1 MHACAT
7 ASTSEGVAMLKGF
20 NGRSLEVNTW
30 IIMLIFAL
38 KEVTRDKEIGKHWS
52 VIQGK
57 LDPLQ
62 NLLEFP
68 CKVVYGWFIPSF
80 SCWNNKN
87 EIHNSHQTSQG
98 YSPKLPF
105 WQVWEKITKNEK
117 SWALSYNFIWKK
129 IIKWTPFKGKM
140 FLGHSFFH
148 SLWLLIFL

>member
-7 ASTSEGVAMLKGF
+7 TSTSEGVAMLKGF
-20 NGRSLEVNTW
+20 NGRSLEVNTG

-68 CKVVYGWFIPSF
+68 CKVVYG
-80 SCWNNKN
+80 
-87 EIHNSHQTSQG
+87 
-98 YSPKLPF
+98 
-105 WQVWEKITKNEK
+105 
-117 SWALSYNFIWKK
+117 
-129 IIKWTPFKGKM
+129 
-140 FLGHSFFH
+140 
-148 SLWLLIFL
+148 

>member
-20 NGRSLEVNTW
+20 NGRSLEVNTG

-68 CKVVYGWFIPSF
+68 CKVVYG
-80 SCWNNKN
+80 
-87 EIHNSHQTSQG
+87 
-98 YSPKLPF
+98 
-105 WQVWEKITKNEK
+105 
-117 SWALSYNFIWKK
+117 
-129 IIKWTPFKGKM
+129 
-140 FLGHSFFH
+140 
-148 SLWLLIFL
+148 